1 MNGFIITQDQINEL
15 RRAHRATKDKR
26 AADRIKAIYSL
37 AVGYSAKEISDILM
51 IDDETLRNYVK
62 RYQDGGIKALLENN
76 YKGSHSN
83 LSEMELKELEFHVKS
98 NSYLS
103 VDGIVDYVYK
113 TYGIKYSISGMT
125 QLLHRLDFVY
135 KKAKIIPGKA
145 NAELQEA
152 YLAMLMKLLENK
164 DKNDPHYFTDG
175 VHPQHN
181 TMPSHGW
188 VKKGED
194 KIIKTNSARKRININ
209 GALNSETL
217 EIITHTDE
225 TINAQSTIELFKA
238 IEAKHPLAKNVY
250 ITLDNAQYYRSKLVK
265 AYLETSRIKLL
276 FLPSYAPNLNLIER
290 LWKYMKKELMR
301 NQYYEKFSDFKN
313 AVSHFFENLSQHKDK
328 LSTLLTMKFHILHAA

>member
-1 MNGFIITQDQINEL
+1 MNGLIITQEQINEL
-15 RRAHRATKDKR
+15 RRAHRSAKDKR
-26 AADRIKAIYSL
+26 SADRIKAIYSL
-37 AVGYSAKEISDILM
+37 AVGYSAKEVADILM
-51 IDDETLRNYVK
+51 IDDETLRNYLK
-62 RYQDGGIKALLENN
+62 RYQEGGVKALLENN
-76 YKGSHSN
+76 YKGSNTN
-83 LSEMELKELEFHVKS
+83 LSEMEIKELDLHVKS

-113 TYGIKYSISGMT
+113 AYGIKYSVSGMT

-217 EIITHTDE
+217 EVVTHTSE

-238 IEAKHPLAKNVY
+238 IEFKHPLSKNIY

-265 AYLETSRIKLL
+265 AYLETSKIKLL
-276 FLPSYAPNLNLIER
+276 FLPSYSPNLNLIER
-290 LWKYMKKELMR
+290 LWKYMKKALIR

-313 AVSHFFENLSQHKDK
+313 SVNHFFENISQHKNK

>member
-1 MNGFIITQDQINEL
+1 MNRLTLTKDQINEL
-15 RRAHRATKDKR
+15 RRAHRLAKDKR

-37 AVGYSAKEISDILM
+37 AIGHSISEVSSILM
-51 IDDETLRNYVK
+51 IDEETLRNYVK
-62 RYQDGGIKALLENN
+62 RYQHGGVKELIENN
-76 YKGSHSN
+76 HKGSDSYLN
-83 LSEMELKELEFHVKS
+83 EMELRELELHVKS
-98 NSYLS
+98 HSYLS
-103 VDGIVDYVYK
+103 ADAIVDYVYK
-113 TYGIKYSISGMT
+113 TYGIAYSVSGMT
-125 QLLHRLDFVY
+125 QLLHRLGFVY

-145 NAELQEA
+145 DAEKQEA
-152 YLAMLMKLLENK
+152 YLAMLMELLENK

-217 EIITHTDE
+217 EVITRTDD

-238 IEAKHPLAKNVY
+238 IEAKHPLSKNIY

-265 AYLETSRIKLL
+265 AYLETSKIKLL

-313 AVSHFFENLSQHKDK
+313 AVSQFFENIGQHKNK
-328 LSTLLTMKFHILHAA
+328 LSTLLKMKFHILHAA

>member
-26 AADRIKAIYSL
+26 AADRIKAVYSL
-37 AVGYSAKEISDILM
+37 AVGYSPKEIADILM

-62 RYQDGGIKALLENN
+62 RYQDGGVKALLENN
-76 YKGSHSN
+76 HKGSRSN
-83 LSEMELKELEFHVKS
+83 LSEMELKELELHVKT

-103 VDGIVDYVYK
+103 VDGVVDHVYK

-135 KKAKIIPGKA
+135 KKAKIVPGKA

-188 VKKGED
+188 VKRGED

-217 EIITHTDE
+217 EVITRTDE

-238 IEAKHPLAKNVY
+238 IEAKHSLAKNIY

-265 AYLETSRIKLL
+265 AYLEASKIKLL

-301 NQYYEKFSDFKN
+301 NKYYEKFADFKN
-313 AVSHFFENLSQHKDK
+313 AVSQFFENIGQHKNK

>member
-1 MNGFIITQDQINEL
+1 MNRLTLTKDQINEL
-15 RRAHRATKDKR
+15 RRAHRLAKDKR

-37 AVGYSAKEISDILM
+37 AIGHSVSEVSSILM
-51 IDDETLRNYVK
+51 IDEETLRNHVK
-62 RYQDGGIKALLENN
+62 RYQHGGVKELTENN
-76 YKGSHSN
+76 HKGSDSY
-83 LSEMELKELEFHVKS
+83 LSEMELRELELHVKS

-103 VDGIVDYVYK
+103 ADAIVDYVYK
-113 TYGIKYSISGMT
+113 TYGIAYSVSGMT
-125 QLLHRLDFVY
+125 QLLHRLGFVY

-145 NAELQEA
+145 DAEKQEA
-152 YLAMLMKLLENK
+152 YLAMLMELLENK
-164 DKNDPHYFTDG
+164 DRNDPHYFTDG

-217 EIITHTDE
+217 EVITHTDD
-225 TINAQSTIELFKA
+225 TINAQSTIE
-238 IEAKHPLAKNVY
+238 AKHPLSKNIY
-250 ITLDNAQYYRSKLVK
+250 ITLDNAQYYRSKWVK
-265 AYLETSRIKLL
+265 AYLGTSKIKLL

-301 NQYYEKFSDFKN
+301 NQYYEKFADFKN
-313 AVSHFFENLSQHKDK
+313 AVSQFFENIGQHKDK
-328 LSTLLTMKFHILHAA
+328 LSTLLKMKFHILHAA

>member
-1 MNGFIITQDQINEL
+1 MNGFILTQDQVNEL
-15 RRAHRATKDKR
+15 RRAHRSTKDKR

-37 AVGYSAKEISDILM
+37 AVGYSAKEIADILM

-62 RYQDGGIKALLENN
+62 RYQDGGVKALLENN
-76 YKGSHSN
+76 HKGSRSN
-83 LSEMELKELEFHVKS
+83 LSEMELKELELHVKS

-103 VDGIVDYVYK
+103 ADGIVDYVYK

-135 KKAKIIPGKA
+135 KKAKIVPGKA

-217 EIITHTDE
+217 EVITHTSE
-225 TINAQSTIELFKA
+225 TINAQSTIELFKK
-238 IEAKHPLAKNVY
+238 IEAAHPLANNIY

-265 AYLETSRIKLL
+265 AYLETSKIKLL

-313 AVSHFFENLSQHKDK
+313 AVSQFFESLGQHKDK